1 MKFTRLLTGL
11 ALGCVLLPCAALAQA
26 AQPAAQPG
34 GPGTVTDNKAIGSWT
49 VRCFSVTS
57 ASPCDMYEELQDT
70 NTHQR
75 VLGVSL
81 AYVPKDDRHVVDI
94 AVPLGVAI
102 ASGVVIKTNSFTSP
116 KLAFRRCDQQGCYV
130 EGVMPNDMVASI
142 AKSGPDAQVI
152 VVADDGKVYPIKLSL
167 DGFAAAHDSM
177 SALAREK
184 AKDTPPAPATG
195 AAPAKS
201 APAKRK

>member
-1 MKFTRLLTGL
+1 MKFSRLLTGL
-11 ALGCVLLPCAALAQA
+11 ALGCVLLPCAAMAQT

-34 GPGTVTDNKAIGSWT
+34 GPGAVTDSKAIGSWT
-49 VRCFSVTS
+49 VRCFSVTTG
-57 ASPCDMYEELQDT
+57 SPCDMYEELQDK

-81 AYVPKDDRHVVDI
+81 AYVPKDDKHVVDI
-94 AVPLGVAI
+94 AVPLGVSIGAG
-102 ASGVVIKTNSFTSP
+102 AVIKTDSFTSP

-142 AKSGPDAQVI
+142 AKSGPDASVNI
-152 VVADDGKVYPIKLSL
+152 VADDGKAYAIKISL

-177 SALAREK
+177 ASLAKEK
-184 AKDTPPAPATG
+184 AKDPDAPP
-195 AAPAKS
+195 AAPAK
-201 APAKRK
+201 KK